1 MYMFI
6 HIYIHNKNT
15 KTHQDKDKGRGKT
28 IMLWKLKSKWTSG
41 WKLSWQTEKR
51 GSQAGGW
58 EAEKLKQLVNPEKF
72 SSRGKHPPAA
82 V

>member
-1 MYMFI
+1 
-6 HIYIHNKNT
+6 
-15 KTHQDKDKGRGKT
+15 
-28 IMLWKLKSKWTSG
+28 MLWKLKSKWTSG